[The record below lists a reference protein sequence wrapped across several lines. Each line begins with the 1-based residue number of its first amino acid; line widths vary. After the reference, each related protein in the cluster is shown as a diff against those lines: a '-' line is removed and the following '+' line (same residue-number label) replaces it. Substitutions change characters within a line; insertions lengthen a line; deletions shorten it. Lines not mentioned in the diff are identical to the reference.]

1 MNVEFYKYQ
10 GTGNDFIM
18 LNGISNPACLLL
30 NKPQVNSLC
39 DRRFGIGADGL
50 IILAP
55 SDKADFKM
63 IYFNSDGGES
73 TMCGNGGRCIAQFA
87 FDQDIVSATMV
98 FEAIDGLHDAVVNEA
113 DQTVE
118 LHMID
123 VTDVKQVDDG
133 TFIIDTGSPHYIK
146 FDPNFDALE
155 IVDFGRK
162 VRYSD
167 EFSEDGINVNLS
179 TYIDHKLHV
188 KTYERGVEDETY
200 SCGTGVT
207 AAALC
212 ASQYLD
218 LKTSMINVQ
227 SKGGELAVKFE
238 RHDKGYHNIWLCGP
252 ATFVF
257 SGHVFVE

>member
-1 MNVEFYKYQ
+1 MNVEFFKYQ

-18 LNGISNPACLLL
+18 LNGINNPEYLLL
-30 NKPQVNSLC
+30 DKAQVKSLC

-50 IILAP
+50 IILA
-55 SDKADFKM
+55 SSNKADFKM

-87 FDQDIVSATMV
+87 FDQDIVSTTMI
-98 FEAIDGLHDAVVNEA
+98 FEAIDGLHDAVVNQA
-113 DQTVE
+113 GKTVE

-123 VTDVKQVDDG
+123 VIEFKQVDDG
-133 TFIIDTGSPHYIK
+133 IFVIDTGSPHYIK
-146 FDPNFDALE
+146 FDPNFDDVE
-155 IVDFGRK
+155 IVEFGRK
-162 VRYSD
+162 VRYS
-167 EFSEDGINVNLS
+167 EAFSADGINVNLS
-179 TYIDHKLHV
+179 TYVDDKLHV

-218 LKTSMINVQ
+218 LKTSKVNVQ
-227 SKGGELAVKFE
+227 SKGGDLSVKFE
-238 RHDKGYHNIWLCGP
+238 KQGNGFTNIWLCGP

-257 SGHVFVE
+257 KGHKSLQ